1 MRMNPEKVLTIAIP
15 AYNASKFLPK
25 CLQSL
30 VDSNELERMEVL
42 VIDDGSKESQDEV
55 VRPYIDRFPQSIQMI
70 HKENG
75 GHGSV
80 INKAA
85 EIATGKYL
93 KILDADDWV
102 ISKNMKSLLDSL
114 EQLNADVVI
123 THFDMVDA
131 EERFRQSFTTENV
144 KFGEIYTM
152 DDLAQL
158 PKSVYACSTFHGIFY
173 RLAFYRSTQIQMSEK
188 VFYED
193 QEYATLPFC
202 LASGVVFLNL
212 TIYQYLVG
220 RPGQSVSH
228 ENQVK
233 RLPEIKFILD
243 SLIHFYQTHY
253 DMSESRKR
261 YFQYKIG
268 AVIVS
273 YYVAALLKNPDRR
286 KGRCDVAMLRQ
297 ELHQNSRDLMQQ
309 TEKKY
314 WITKALHLVH
324 MTPNVFGRIKRTRF
338 YYILKKFM

>member
-1 MRMNPEKVLTIAIP
+1 
-15 AYNASKFLPK
+15 
-25 CLQSL
+25 
-30 VDSNELERMEVL
+30 MEVL

-102 ISKNMKSLLDSL
+102 VSKNMKSLLDSL
-114 EQLNADVVI
+114 ERLNADVVI

-144 KFGEIYTM
+144 KFEEIYTM

-202 LASGVVFLNL
+202 FASGVVFLNL

-228 ENQVK
+228 E
-233 RLPEIKFILD
+233 
-243 SLIHFYQTHY
+243 HY

-314 WITKALHLVH
+314 WITKALLLVH

>member
-1 MRMNPEKVLTIAIP
+1 
-15 AYNASKFLPK
+15 
-25 CLQSL
+25 
-30 VDSNELERMEVL
+30 
-42 VIDDGSKESQDEV
+42 
-55 VRPYIDRFPQSIQMI
+55 
-70 HKENG
+70 
-75 GHGSV
+75 
-80 INKAA
+80 
-85 EIATGKYL
+85 
-93 KILDADDWV
+93 
-102 ISKNMKSLLDSL
+102 
-114 EQLNADVVI
+114 
-123 THFDMVDA
+123 
-131 EERFRQSFTTENV
+131 
-144 KFGEIYTM
+144 
-152 DDLAQL
+152 
-158 PKSVYACSTFHGIFY
+158 
-173 RLAFYRSTQIQMSEK
+173 MSEK

-202 LASGVVFLNL
+202 FASGVVFLNL